1 MLTIKGI
8 ENLKIDYLSENDL
21 SAFFTLLSIPEI
33 QTFIPDR
40 FDNEDELSR
49 CLLWL
54 ISNYHL
60 ENFIRL
66 TYKITFMDL
75 LIGWVSIGPLPFN
88 ESKYEIAYAL
98 HPDYW
103 NKGWMTQI
111 VDQFISYLHR
121 EKHIMELYAE
131 VNIKNIASIKILEKN
146 TFIKVEKYYNKDH
159 KEHKYI
165 YFKDLKAIPL
175 LSQETR

>member
-8 ENLKIDYLSENDL
+8 EHLKIDYLSENDL

-40 FDNEDELSR
+40 FDNEDELLR

-54 ISNYHL
+54 FSNYHQD
-60 ENFIRL
+60 NFIRL
-66 TYKITFMDL
+66 TYRITYREL
-75 LIGWVSIGPLPFN
+75 LIGWISIGPLPFD

-103 NKGWMTQI
+103 NRGWMTKI
-111 VDQFISYLHR
+111 VKEFISYLYH
-121 EKHIMELYAE
+121 EKHIFECYAE
-131 VNIKNIASIKILEKN
+131 VNIENIASIKILEKN
-146 TFIKVEKYYNKDH
+146 AFIKVEKYFNNDQ

-165 YFKDLKAIPL
+165 YFRDLKN
-175 LSQETR
+175 